1 VDAKETIGIY
11 ITGCSATVA
20 ALAPGGKDL
29 KVVDCF
35 TVTVDNPQGSSLDN
49 IDTAAQ
55 LAERIA
61 QGCSQRSIAF
71 QNGTVAVDSSMFMQH
86 TVHSEFADAKQ
97 IAQTV
102 RFDAEE
108 SLATDIN
115 DLAIAFQIA
124 SQTPQGSNLSVFT
137 AQRKLLGNILSA
149 LTNIHIDP
157 VFIEP
162 DIICLSRFIVRQF
175 PQNPSQV
182 RLFAVLSSSSG
193 YLIVP
198 SASDPAFSGVLRTF
212 LVGSAQDR
220 FALLKSQIT
229 VTSAMLPP
237 DCKIDS
243 LAVFDSSGSIETGR
257 LFETVGIKTES
268 VDLTVRIIPEASL
281 TRPADDAP
289 SQQVSVD
296 KVSLAIAAGAALAFD
311 DKIKVDFRADF
322 SPYQGKKVKFEK
334 TLKIVSVCAAICLL
348 ALGILAQT
356 AQVKVNK
363 PRKLERRKFNDDYM
377 LVMGTNKVNKN
388 LNVAVEQLKQEHRRL
403 QRLNLGFS
411 DEGKKTIP
419 DKFAALLRAFN
430 ACADSVKLEIQSVDI
445 TSRTIHITGSTA
457 NEAGTRRLR
466 EAIEQNNLVIGREEL
481 LDKGGRHNFS
491 MTVEAK

>member
-20 ALAPGGKDL
+20 ALAPDGKDS
-29 KVVDCF
+29 KVADCF

-71 QNGTVAVDSSMFMQH
+71 QNGTVAVAVDSSMFMQH

-162 DIICLSRFIVRQF
+162 DIICLSRFIVRNF

-182 RLFAVLSSSSG
+182 RLFSVLSSSNG

-257 LFETVGIKTES
+257 LFETVGIKTEN
-268 VDLTVRIIPEASL
+268 VDLTARIIPDTSL
-281 TRPADDAP
+281 I
-289 SQQVSVD
+289 SVD

-322 SPYQGKKVKFEK
+322 SPYQGKKVRFEK
-334 TLKIVSVCAAICLL
+334 TLKIVSVCVVVCLL

-356 AQVKVNK
+356 ALYKANK

>member
-1 VDAKETIGIY
+1 MDAKQTIGIY

-29 KVVDCF
+29 KVADCF

-137 AQRKLLGNILSA
+137 AQRKLLGNILSS

-162 DIICLSRFIVRQF
+162 DIICLSRFIVRNF

-182 RLFAVLSSSSG
+182 RLFSVLSSSNG

-212 LVGSAQDR
+212 MVGSAQDR

-229 VTSAMLPP
+229 VTSAMLSP

-243 LAVFDSSGSIETGR
+243 LSVFDSSGSIETGR

-268 VDLTVRIIPEASL
+268 VDLTARTIGE
-281 TRPADDAP
+281 TAP
-289 SQQVSVD
+289 DSID

-322 SPYQGKKVKFEK
+322 SPYQGKKVRFEK
-334 TLKIVSVCAAICLL
+334 TLKFVSVCAAICLL

-356 AQVKVNK
+356 ALYKANK

>member
-1 VDAKETIGIY
+1 VDAKKTIGIY

-29 KVVDCF
+29 KVADCF

-71 QNGTVAVDSSMFMQH
+71 QNGTVAVAIDSSMFMQH

-149 LTNIHIDP
+149 LTKIHIDP

-162 DIICLSRFIVRQF
+162 DIICLSRFIVREF

-182 RLFAVLSSSSG
+182 RLFAVLAPSSG

-229 VTSAMLPP
+229 VTSAMLPS
-237 DCKIDS
+237 DCNIDS

-257 LFETVGIKTES
+257 LFETVGIKTEN
-268 VDLTVRIIPEASL
+268 VDLTARTIGE
-281 TRPADDAP
+281 TAP
-289 SQQVSVD
+289 DSID

-322 SPYQGKKVKFEK
+322 SPYQGKKIRFEK
-334 TLKIVSVCAAICLL
+334 TLKIVSVCAVVCLL

-356 AQVKVNK
+356 ALVKANK

-411 DEGKKTIP
+411 DDGKKTIP
-419 DKFAALLRAFN
+419 DKFAALLKAFN

-445 TSRTIHITGSTA
+445 TSMTIHITGSTA

-491 MTVEAK
+491 MTIEAK